1 MITVLIDELT
11 PCLKDN
17 KTGQLIETEV
27 MRVRRKSVLSSYNK
41 KNGWYENWAKLF
53 DENEVYALV
62 IKGTYDIQ
70 GLVAVSERNEDA
82 LFISWMV
89 TAPQNNHLLTKEKR
103 YNGVGG
109 HLFAI
114 ATHLSKAKG
123 YNGNIYGFAM
133 NNKLLSHYVTTFN
146 ATPIG
151 MLHKYH
157 FIIEEEYAEKIEEVY
172 TYDFKE
178 KEI

>member
-1 MITVLIDELT
+1 MDQPYVFL
-11 PCLKDN
+11 
-17 KTGQLIETEV
+17 
-27 MRVRRKSVLSSYNK
+27 
-41 KNGWYENWAKLF
+41 
-53 DENEVYALV
+53 
-62 IKGTYDIQ
+62 
-70 GLVAVSERNEDA
+70 EDHN
-82 LFISWMV
+82 
-89 TAPQNNHLLTKEKR
+89 PLLTKEKR

-114 ATHLSKAKG
+114 ATHLSKVKG

-133 NNKLLSHYVTTFN
+133 NNKLLSHYVITFN

-157 FIIEEEYAEKIEEVY
+157 FIIEEEYAERIEEVY

-178 KEI
+178 EEI